1 VKNEVT
7 YSSRVFSLFL
17 QDNVYVTIVT
27 CVQYRAL
34 ADKASHAFYTLIN
47 TRSQIQAHVF
57 DVLRTSIPKLALE
70 EVFDKKK
77 EIAEA
82 LEEEVAEAMAPYG
95 YEVMRALVVDV
106 EPEEAVRRAMGE
118 SRATARPSSTG
129 SGPASSRSAPP
140 SRAPRPGR
148 SWTWCSSRSTW
159 TP

>member
-57 DVLRTSIPKLALE
+57 DGNYFLNCY
-70 EVFDKKK
+70 
-77 EIAEA
+77 
-82 LEEEVAEAMAPYG
+82 YG
-95 YEVMRALVVDV
+95 DFRL
-106 EPEEAVRRAMGE
+106 
-118 SRATARPSSTG
+118 
-129 SGPASSRSAPP
+129 
-140 SRAPRPGR
+140 
-148 SWTWCSSRSTW
+148 
-159 TP
+159 